1 MPTYDY
7 KRADGTV
14 FEAFQSITAAP
25 LTECP
30 TTGQP
35 VQRVISG
42 GTGFIL
48 KGTGF
53 YQTDYAT
60 KSDPKESNNSK
71 ADETESKAGTE
82 TTEKSPDEKKS
93 APSKSEDN

>member
-14 FEAFQSITAAP
+14 FEASQSITAEP
-25 LTECP
+25 FTECP

-35 VQRVISG
+35 VKRVISG

-53 YQTDYAT
+53 YQTDYAA
-60 KSDPKESNNSK
+60 KPVAEKPKDSK
-71 ADETESKAGTE
+71 TEDQEPKGATNG
-82 TTEKSPDEKKS
+82 KLADEKKS
-93 APSKSEDN
+93 VPSKSED

>member
-7 KRADGTV
+7 KRSDGTV
-14 FEAFQSITAAP
+14 FEAFQSITAEP

-35 VQRVISG
+35 VKRMISG

-48 KGTGF
+48 KGNGF
-53 YQTDYAT
+53 YQTDYAAKPDPQ
-60 KSDPKESNNSK
+60 KSENSESNGKKS
-71 ADETESKAGTE
+71 ETDTE
-82 TTEKSPDEKKS
+82 TGKKPADKEKSAGLKN
-93 APSKSEDN
+93 ED